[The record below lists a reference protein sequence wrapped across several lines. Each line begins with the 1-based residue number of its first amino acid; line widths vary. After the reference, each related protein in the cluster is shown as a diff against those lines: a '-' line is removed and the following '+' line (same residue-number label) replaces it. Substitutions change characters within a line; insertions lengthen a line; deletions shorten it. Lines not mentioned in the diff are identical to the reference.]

1 MNPSLSTVQN
11 TSWYRSMVRYK
22 LYHLPFWIGY
32 QLFWNVLFSWEYLFT
47 SINLFLMLATS
58 LTQAAGAYPN
68 IYYLVP
74 TLLKR
79 GRYVRYVLG
88 FLSCL
93 AISSLLTGL
102 CYYFTLSLVSDSWEV
117 EDWWKGSQKV
127 FVGAMISM
135 AFTSMIAAMI
145 VKLLKDWLKDQQR
158 TQQLE
163 KEKLETELK
172 FLRSQF
178 NPHFLFNTINSIHF
192 LIRKDPKMA
201 SDTLSK
207 FSDLLRYQLYECNEA
222 RIPLTQEVHYLSN
235 FVALEQM
242 RVSQNVAVVLDVSEN
257 VNGAHIAPFI
267 LMPFVE
273 NAFKHVSKGKRHP
286 NFIRISLQQQ
296 PQQIRFCVE
305 HSVEAGVSTQEA
317 IHYGGI
323 GLTNV
328 RRRLDLLYTQQHA
341 LCIDEQPDTYSV
353 DLTIDVHAED

>member
-1 MNPSLSTVQN
+1 
-11 TSWYRSMVRYK
+11 MVRYK
-22 LYHLPFWIGY
+22 LYHIFFWIGY
-32 QLFWNVLFSWEYLFT
+32 QSFWEVLFNNKYAFNSA
-47 SINLFLMLATS
+47 SILVIILAS
-58 LTQAAGAYPN
+58 LTEGVGAYIN

-74 TLLKR
+74 NYLKR
-79 GRYVRYVLG
+79 GRYLGYALG
-88 FLSCL
+88 FLGCIALST
-93 AISSLLTGL
+93 LLTGSA
-102 CYYFTLSLVSDSWEV
+102 YYFMHFTVTGNWQV
-117 EDWWKGSQKV
+117 EDWWRGDSKV
-127 FVGAMISM
+127 FMGVMITISFV
-135 AFTSMIAAMI
+135 AIVIVMI
-145 VKLLKDWLKDQQR
+145 VKLLKDWLKDQRR

-192 LIRKDPKMA
+192 LIRKDPTMA

-222 RIPLTQEVHYLSN
+222 RIPLKQEVHYLSN

-242 RVSQNVAVVLDVSEN
+242 RVSQNVSVALDVSEN

-273 NAFKHVSKGKRHP
+273 NAFKHVSKGKQRS

-305 HSVEAGVSTQEA
+305 NSVEAGVSTQEA

-328 RRRLDLLYTQQHA
+328 RRRLDLLYPEQHS
-341 LCIDEQPDTYSV
+341 LRIDEQRDTYSV
-353 DLTIDVHAED
+353 DLTLDLDEQD